1 MEYVTVII
9 SIFAILLT
17 YRQIS
22 LSNKQS
28 LFDRRIALYEKSEK
42 MYGLWNEHQNLLDY
56 KIDILVPNA
65 MYFSLLTNIDF
76 LYEIVPVMKTLVE
89 NVENHI
95 KFLLKMEELERLS
108 IEIEFAFKGNSAKNI
123 ALFVSCYRELLSRM
137 FEYEMTSSKVKK
149 EINELKKRTLSDFE
163 YEKERI
169 EIIENSLEPKTKREV
184 NEIIDKLVQIT
195 CEIEK
200 DDSFTKIKKQI
211 KLFEYDLDSFRKR
224 N

>member
-1 MEYVTVII
+1 M
-9 SIFAILLT
+9 
-17 YRQIS
+17 
-22 LSNKQS
+22 
-28 LFDRRIALYEKSEK
+28 LFRS
-42 MYGLWNEHQNLLDY
+42 
-56 KIDILVPNA
+56 
-65 MYFSLLTNIDF
+65 
-76 LYEIVPVMKTLVE
+76 
-89 NVENHI
+89 
-95 KFLLKMEELERLS
+95 
-108 IEIEFAFKGNSAKNI
+108 NSAKNI

-149 EINELKKRTLSDFE
+149 INELKKGTLSDFE

-184 NEIIDKLVQIT
+184 NEIIDKLAQIT

>member
-123 ALFVSCYRELLSRM
+123 ALFVSYYRELLSRM

-195 CEIEK
+195 CEIGK

>member
-123 ALFVSCYRELLSRM
+123 ALFVSCYRELLLRM

-200 DDSFTKIKKQI
+200 DDSFTKIKK
-211 KLFEYDLDSFRKR
+211 
-224 N
+224 

>member
-22 LSNKQS
+22 LSKKQS

-76 LYEIVPVMKTLVE
+76 LYE
-89 NVENHI
+89 
-95 KFLLKMEELERLS
+95 
-108 IEIEFAFKGNSAKNI
+108 NI
-123 ALFVSCYRELLSRM
+123 S
-137 FEYEMTSSKVKK
+137 
-149 EINELKKRTLSDFE
+149 
-163 YEKERI
+163 
-169 EIIENSLEPKTKREV
+169 
-184 NEIIDKLVQIT
+184 
-195 CEIEK
+195 
-200 DDSFTKIKKQI
+200 
-211 KLFEYDLDSFRKR
+211 
-224 N
+224 